1 MARQPFLRLGLVA
14 VAAVGLAGLAATAFL
29 FPSRLTSVERGR
41 RLAETQGC
49 FACHGP
55 EGTRGAGNPG
65 RSDRTVP
72 TYGSLMMYATNR
84 EEVRQWIADGVSR
97 TRAQSETWRKERARG
112 VLQMPAY
119 GDRLTKR
126 QIDDLVAFVLA
137 AAGEPAPE
145 DSLARAGLARAEALG
160 CTGCHGDGGRYS
172 RRNPG
177 SLKGYVPSW
186 DGDDWPELVRD
197 EAEFREWVERG
208 ISTRLEQNAIARFFL
223 DRAALRMPAY
233 RARLEPG
240 DLAALWAY
248 IAWLRTSR

>member
-29 FPSRLTSVERGR
+29 FLRLTSVERGR

-97 TRAQSETWRKERARG
+97 TRAQSETWE
-112 VLQMPAY
+112 
-119 GDRLTKR
+119 
-126 QIDDLVAFVLA
+126 
-137 AAGEPAPE
+137 
-145 DSLARAGLARAEALG
+145 
-160 CTGCHGDGGRYS
+160 CS
-172 RRNPG
+172 RCP
-177 SLKGYVPSW
+177 
-186 DGDDWPELVRD
+186 
-197 EAEFREWVERG
+197 
-208 ISTRLEQNAIARFFL
+208 
-223 DRAALRMPAY
+223 
-233 RARLEPG
+233 
-240 DLAALWAY
+240 
-248 IAWLRTSR
+248 RTATA

>member
-1 MARQPFLRLGLVA
+1 MPRGAGPHGASTVPSPRLGRGRGGRPRRPGRDRVPVPL
-14 VAAVGLAGLAATAFL
+14 
-29 FPSRLTSVERGR
+29 RLTSVERGR

-137 AAGEPAPE
+137 AAGEAR
-145 DSLARAGLARAEALG
+145 SRGFARARGPRTRRSAR

-197 EAEFREWVERG
+197 EAEFREWVERESAPG
-208 ISTRLEQNAIARFFL
+208 WNRTRSRGFP
-223 DRAALRMPAY
+223 R
-233 RARLEPG
+233 PG
-240 DLAALWAY
+240 GAPDAGVPGSPGAG
-248 IAWLRTSR
+248 